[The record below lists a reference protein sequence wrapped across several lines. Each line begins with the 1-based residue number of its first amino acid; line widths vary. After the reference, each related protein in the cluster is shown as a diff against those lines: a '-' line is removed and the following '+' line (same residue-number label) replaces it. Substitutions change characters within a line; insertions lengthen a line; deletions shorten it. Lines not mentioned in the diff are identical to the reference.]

1 VNPFIR
7 ALKESGDFSEA
18 RLKALFRKAS
28 KKAHPDI
35 ARSDGKAFVKL
46 KREYEEALAYL
57 RENASGPKEK
67 PTPECARRALLKNL
81 QLFTMKVFTKRADP
95 VLDAMVEAAA
105 DYDPALSALLGRYR
119 QELYRSHDQWSND
132 ANLYYAHSV
141 FISGARQLFLFY
153 DNGPGLHKTLV
164 LRYREAMD
172 GWTRKLDPEFTEIL
186 SSLYDW
192 IESELDKEPVP
203 SGI

>member
-1 VNPFIR
+1 VNSFIR
-7 ALKESGDFSEA
+7 ALEESGDFSVA
-18 RLKALFRKAS
+18 RLKGLYRKAS

-35 ARSDGKAFVKL
+35 APGDGQAFVKL
-46 KREYEEALAYL
+46 KREYEEAIAYL
-57 RENASGPKEK
+57 KKDAPERKEK
-67 PTPECARRALLKNL
+67 PTPELARRALLKNL
-81 QLFTMKVFTKRADP
+81 QLFTMKVFTKQADP
-95 VLDAMVEAAA
+95 VLDAMVETAT
-105 DYDPALSALLGRYR
+105 DYDPALGALLARYR
-119 QELYRSHDQWSND
+119 QELYRSHAQWSND

-153 DNGPGLHKTLV
+153 DSGPGLHKTLV
-164 LRYREAMD
+164 LRYREAMA
-172 GWTRKLDPEFTEIL
+172 GWTRKIDPEFTEIL